1 MKTKLTL
8 RLDET
13 VIARAKRYA
22 ASRGVSLS
30 ELVENYFRAQ
40 SELARPPEDWTA
52 TLTPAVRAL
61 AERPR
66 PAEALGEQ
74 HYRDHLARKH
84 A

>member
-40 SELARPPEDWTA
+40 SELAQPSEGWTA
-52 TLTPAVRAL
+52 TLSPAVRAL
-61 AERPR
+61 AERPA
-66 PAEALGEQ
+66 PSEVLGEQ
-74 HYRDHLARKH
+74 DYSDHLARKH

>member
-40 SELARPPEDWTA
+40 SELPQPPEGWA
-52 TLTPAVRAL
+52 AALSPAVRTL
-61 AERPR
+61 AERPAPR
-66 PAEALGEQ
+66 EALGEQ

>member
-8 RLDET
+8 RLDES

-40 SELARPPEDWTA
+40 SELACSPEGWSA
-52 TLTPAVRAL
+52 TLSPAVRAL
-61 AERPR
+61 ADRAA
-66 PAEALGEQ
+66 PAETLGV
-74 HYRDHLARKH
+74 HDYRDHLSRKH